1 MAINYIEEV
10 KMKTIVL
17 CGGGT
22 AGHIYPALA
31 VAEKLKNYKIH
42 FFGGNGMEK
51 DILKKHPEI
60 TYHEIPTVK
69 FERKLTLKNLLI
81 PFKLFHSISVAKK
94 ELKKIN
100 PDIIFSKGGYVSV
113 PVVFAAKKL
122 KKPIISHESDLSLGL
137 ANKLILR
144 KCNIMCT
151 TFAETESKNPKCIH
165 TGQPIREKIY
175 HGKRQN
181 FFQNNKPTI
190 LVLGGSLGAQFLNN
204 IIFHNLEKLTKD
216 YNIIHICGKKNYK
229 EIKHTSYKL
238 IDYAENIED
247 LYASSDMAIA
257 RSGSGVINEL
267 LSLSIPMLLIPLSK
281 KCSRGDQIENAKNFV
296 KNGYAQMLE
305 EEGYSFNALKK
316 KIDYIAKN
324 REKYRQKMQ
333 KTAKNHA
340 TETIFRLIEK
350 LSN

>member
-1 MAINYIEEV
+1 
-10 KMKTIVL
+10 
-17 CGGGT
+17 
-22 AGHIYPALA
+22 
-31 VAEKLKNYKIH
+31 
-42 FFGGNGMEK
+42 MEK
-51 DILKKHPEI
+51 EILKKYPEI

-69 FERKLTLKNLLI
+69 FERKLTFKNLLI
-81 PFKLFHSISVAKK
+81 PFKLFRSIHYAKK
-94 ELKKIN
+94 ELKKVN
-100 PDIIFSKGGYVSV
+100 PDTIFSKGGYVSV

-122 KKPIISHESDLSLGL
+122 KAPIISHESDLSLGL
-137 ANKLILR
+137 ANKLILK
-144 KCNIMCT
+144 KCNVMCT
-151 TFAETESKNPKCIH
+151 TFAETEAKNKKCIH

-190 LVLGGSLGAQFLNN
+190 LVLSGSLGAQFLNN
-204 IIFHNLEKLTKD
+204 IVFCNIDKLTSD

-229 EIKHTSYKL
+229 DIKHPSYKI

-257 RSGSGVINEL
+257 RAGSGVINEL

-305 EEGYSFNALKK
+305 EEQYSYNILKK
-316 KIDYIAKN
+316 KIDFIAKN
-324 REKYRQKMQ
+324 IERYKQKMK
-333 KTAKNHA
+333 KTSKNQHA
-340 TETIFRLIEK
+340 NQ
-350 LSN
+350 SPCQ